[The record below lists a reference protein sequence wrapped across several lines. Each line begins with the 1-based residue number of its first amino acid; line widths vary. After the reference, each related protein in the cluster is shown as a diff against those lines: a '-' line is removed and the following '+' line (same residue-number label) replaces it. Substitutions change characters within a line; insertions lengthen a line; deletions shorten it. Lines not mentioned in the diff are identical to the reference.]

1 MYKKFFIQTF
11 GCQMNEHDSEVMAG
25 LLEERFY
32 IPTKEIKEA
41 DFILL
46 NTCCIREKAESK
58 VLSMLGSLKK
68 LKAKKPD
75 LIVGVCGCMIQQK
88 NIVPKILHAAP
99 FVNLMFGTNNL
110 DKLPEYLERIERD
123 GQPVYEIIEEDAS
136 ADLKLPASREYPFKA
151 FVNIMYGCNNFCTYC
166 IVPYVRG
173 RERSRKKEDIV
184 EEVRALVADGVVE
197 IMLLGQN
204 VDSYG
209 NDFDEP
215 VSFASLLEEI
225 DAIDG
230 IERIRFMTSH
240 PKDFSLALIDVI
252 KNSKHICHS
261 LHLPVQSGSNEV
273 LRRMNRKYTR
283 ERYLEIVQAMR
294 EAIPDVAIT
303 TDIIVGF
310 PGETEEDFQETVDLV
325 ETVGFDNAFSFIYSK
340 RPGTAAAKFEDQIPL
355 DVKKERL
362 QRLNDTLSKWSLYH
376 NKKYEGQ
383 TVKVL
388 VEGLSENNDNMFSGR
403 TDTAKTVIFEGDSS
417 LIGTFVNVTITTAQ
431 TWVLKGQL
439 EEQHQ

>member
-99 FVNLMFGTNNL
+99 FVNLMFGTNNM

-261 LHLPVQSGSNEV
+261 LHLPVQSGSNDV

-388 VEGLSENNDNMFSGR
+388 VEGLSENNDNMLSGR

>member
-1 MYKKFFIQTF
+1 
-11 GCQMNEHDSEVMAG
+11 MNEHDSEVMAG

-32 IPTKEIKEA
+32 IPTKDIKEA

-68 LKAKKPD
+68 LKAKKPS

-88 NIVPKILHAAP
+88 NIVPKILHACP
-99 FVNLMFGTNNL
+99 FVNLMFGTNNMAQ
-110 DKLPEYLERIERD
+110 LPNYLERIEKY
-123 GQPVYEIIEEDAS
+123 GQPVYEIVDEDSS
-136 ADLKLPASREYPFKA
+136 ADLKLPASREFPFKA

-173 RERSRKKEDIV
+173 RERSRKKEDIIA
-184 EEVRALVADGVVE
+184 EVKELVADGAIEV
-197 IMLLGQN
+197 MLLGQN

-209 NDFDEP
+209 NDFKDS
-215 VSFASLLEEI
+215 VSFADLLKEI
-225 DAIDG
+225 DDIPG

-240 PKDFSLALIDVI
+240 PKDFSLELIDVI

-273 LRRMNRKYTR
+273 LKRMNRKYTR
-283 ERYLEIVQAMR
+283 ERYLEIVHAMR
-294 EAIPDVAIT
+294 EAIPDVALT

-310 PGETEEDFQETVDLV
+310 PGETEEQFQETVDLV

-340 RPGTAAAKFEDQIPL
+340 RPGTAAEKFEDQIPL
-355 DVKKERL
+355 EIKKERL
-362 QRLNDTLSKWSLYH
+362 QRLNTSLSKWSLYH

-383 TVKVL
+383 NVKVL
-388 VEGLSENNDNMFSGR
+388 VEGLSENNDNMLSGR
-403 TDTAKTVIFEGDSS
+403 TDTGKTVIFQGDPS
-417 LIGTFVNVTITTAQ
+417 LIGKIVNVDITTAQ
-431 TWVLKGQL
+431 TWVLKGKL
-439 EEQHQ
+439 EEEN

>member
-25 LLEERFY
+25 LLEEQFY
-32 IPTKEIKEA
+32 IPTKDIKEA

-68 LKAKKPD
+68 LKAKKPS

-88 NIVPKILHAAP
+88 NIVPKILHACP
-99 FVNLMFGTNNL
+99 FVNLMFGTNNMAQ
-110 DKLPEYLERIERD
+110 LPDYLERIEKY
-123 GQPVYEIIEEDAS
+123 GQPVYEIVNEDSS
-136 ADLKLPASREYPFKA
+136 ADLKLPASREFPFKA

-173 RERSRKKEDIV
+173 RERSRKKEDIIA
-184 EEVRALVADGVVE
+184 EVKELVADGAIEV
-197 IMLLGQN
+197 MLLGQN

-209 NDFDEP
+209 NDFKDS
-215 VSFASLLEEI
+215 VSFADLLKEI
-225 DAIDG
+225 DDIPG

-240 PKDFSLALIDVI
+240 PKDFSLELIDVI

-273 LRRMNRKYTR
+273 LKRMNRKYTR
-283 ERYLEIVQAMR
+283 ERYLEIVHAMR
-294 EAIPDVAIT
+294 EAIPDVALT

-310 PGETEEDFQETVDLV
+310 PGETEEQFQETVDLV

-340 RPGTAAAKFEDQIPL
+340 RPGTAAEKFENQIPL
-355 DVKKERL
+355 EIKKERL
-362 QRLNDTLSKWSLYH
+362 QRLNTSLSKWSLYH
-376 NKKYEGQ
+376 NKKYEDQ
-383 TVKVL
+383 NVKVL
-388 VEGLSENNDNMFSGR
+388 VEGLSENNDNMLSGR
-403 TDTAKTVIFEGDSS
+403 TDTGKTVIFQGDPS
-417 LIGTFVNVTITTAQ
+417 LIGKIVNVDITTAK
-431 TWVLKGQL
+431 TWVLKGKL
-439 EEQHQ
+439 EEEN

>member
-32 IPTKEIKEA
+32 VPTKDIKEA

-68 LKAKKPD
+68 IKEKKPS

-88 NIVPKILHAAP
+88 NIVPKILHACP
-99 FVNLMFGTNNL
+99 FVNLMFGTNNMNR
-110 DKLPEYLERIERD
+110 LPEYLEKIEKN
-123 GQPVYEIIEEDAS
+123 GQPVYEIVDEDSS
-136 ADLKLPASREYPFKA
+136 ADLQLPASREYPFKA

-173 RERSRKKEDIV
+173 RERSRKKEDIIA
-184 EEVRALVADGVVE
+184 EVRRLVEDGVVE
-197 IMLLGQN
+197 VMLLGQN

-209 NDFDEP
+209 NDFAEP
-215 VSFASLLEEI
+215 ISFASLLKEI
-225 DAIDG
+225 DDIPG

-240 PKDFSLALIDVI
+240 PKDFSLELIDVI

-283 ERYLEIVQAMR
+283 EHYLEIVQAMR
-294 EAIPDVAIT
+294 EAIPDVALT

-310 PGETEEDFQETVDLV
+310 PGETEEQFQETVDLV

-340 RPGTAAAKFEDQIPL
+340 RPGTAAEKFEDQIPL
-355 DVKKERL
+355 DIKKERL
-362 QRLNDTLSKWSLYH
+362 QRLNDVLSKWSLYH

-383 TVKVL
+383 NVKVL
-388 VEGLSENNDNMFSGR
+388 VEGLSENNDNMVSGR
-403 TDTAKTVIFEGDSS
+403 TDTGKTVIFQGDPS
-417 LIGTFVNVTITTAQ
+417 LIGKFVDVNITTAQ
-431 TWVLKGQL
+431 TWVLKGKL
-439 EEQHQ
+439 EEEI

>member
-1 MYKKFFIQTF
+1 MYKKYFIQTF

-32 IPTKEIKEA
+32 VPTKNIKEA
-41 DFILL
+41 DLILL

-58 VLSMLGSLKK
+58 VLSMLGSLKR
-68 LKAKKPD
+68 LKAVKPA

-88 NIVPKILHAAP
+88 NIVPKILHACP

-110 DKLPEYLERIERD
+110 DRLPEYLERIEKN
-123 GQPVYEIIEEDAS
+123 GEPVYEIMDKDS
-136 ADLKLPASREYPFKA
+136 DADLKLPARREYPFKA

-173 RERSRKKEDIV
+173 RERSRKMEDIV
-184 EEVRALVADGVVE
+184 EEVRALVEDGVVE
-197 IMLLGQN
+197 VMLLGQN

-209 NDFDEP
+209 NDFAEP
-215 VSFASLLEEI
+215 VSFASLLKEI
-225 DAIDG
+225 DEIPG

-240 PKDFSLALIDVI
+240 PKDFSLELIDVI
-252 KNSKHICHS
+252 KNGKHICPA

-283 ERYLEIVQAMR
+283 ERYLEIVNAMR
-294 EAIPDVAIT
+294 EAIPDVALT

-310 PGETEEDFQETVDLV
+310 PGETEEQFQETVDLV

-340 RPGTAAAKFEDQIPL
+340 RPGTAAAKFEDQIPPE
-355 DVKKERL
+355 VQKERL
-362 QRLNDTLSKWSLYH
+362 QRLNASLSKWSLYH

-388 VEGLSENNDNMFSGR
+388 VEGISENNDNMLSGR
-403 TDTAKTVIFEGDSS
+403 TDTAKTVIFQGDAS
-417 LIGTFVNVTITTAQ
+417 LVGKFVNVEITTAQ
-431 TWVLKGQL
+431 TWVLKGKL
-439 EEQHQ
+439 EENDQ

>member
-99 FVNLMFGTNNL
+99 FVNLMFGTNNM

-136 ADLKLPASREYPFKA
+136 ADLKLPASREFPFKA

-261 LHLPVQSGSNEV
+261 LHLPVQSGSNDV

-388 VEGLSENNDNMFSGR
+388 VEGLSENNDNMLSGR

>member
-99 FVNLMFGTNNL
+99 FVNLMFGTNNM

-123 GQPVYEIIEEDAS
+123 GQPIYEIIEEDAS

-261 LHLPVQSGSNEV
+261 LHLPVQSGSNDV

-362 QRLNDTLSKWSLYH
+362 QRLNATLSKWSLYH

-388 VEGLSENNDNMFSGR
+388 VEGLSENNDNMLSGR

>member
-32 IPTKEIKEA
+32 IPTKDIKEA

-58 VLSMLGSLKK
+58 VLSMLGALKK
-68 LKAKKPD
+68 QKIKKPD

-99 FVNLMFGTNNL
+99 FVNLMFGTNNMN
-110 DKLPEYLERIERD
+110 KLPEYLERIERT
-123 GQPVYEIIEEDAS
+123 GEPVFEIIEEDSS
-136 ADLKLPASREYPFKA
+136 ADLKLPASRAYSFKA

-173 RERSRKKEDIV
+173 RERSRKKEDII

-197 IMLLGQN
+197 VMLLGQN

-209 NDFDEP
+209 NDFDTP
-215 VSFASLLEEI
+215 VSFASLLKEI
-225 DAIDG
+225 DDIPG

-240 PKDFSLALIDVI
+240 PKDFSLELIDVI

-283 ERYLEIVQAMR
+283 ERYLEIVHAMR
-294 EAIPDVAIT
+294 EAIPDAAIT

-310 PGETEEDFQETVDLV
+310 PGETEEDFQDTVDLV
-325 ETVGFDNAFSFIYSK
+325 ETVGFDNAFSFIYSP
-340 RPGTAAAKFEDQIPL
+340 RPGTAAAKFDDQIPL
-355 DVKKERL
+355 EVQKERL
-362 QRLNDTLSKWSLYH
+362 QRLNETLSKWSLYH

-388 VEGLSENNDNMFSGR
+388 VEGLSENNDNMLSGK
-403 TDTAKTVIFEGDSS
+403 TDTAKTVIFEGDPS
-417 LIGTFVNVTITTAQ
+417 LVGSFTNVTITTAQ

-439 EEQHQ
+439 EELH

>member
-1 MYKKFFIQTF
+1 
-11 GCQMNEHDSEVMAG
+11 
-25 LLEERFY
+25 
-32 IPTKEIKEA
+32 
-41 DFILL
+41 
-46 NTCCIREKAESK
+46 
-58 VLSMLGSLKK
+58 
-68 LKAKKPD
+68 
-75 LIVGVCGCMIQQK
+75 
-88 NIVPKILHAAP
+88 
-99 FVNLMFGTNNL
+99 
-110 DKLPEYLERIERD
+110 
-123 GQPVYEIIEEDAS
+123 
-136 ADLKLPASREYPFKA
+136 
-151 FVNIMYGCNNFCTYC
+151 MYGCNNFCTYC

-261 LHLPVQSGSNEV
+261 LHLPVQSGSNDV

-388 VEGLSENNDNMFSGR
+388 VEGLSENNDNMLSGR

>member
-32 IPTKEIKEA
+32 VPTKDIKEA

-68 LKAKKPD
+68 IKEKKPS

-88 NIVPKILHAAP
+88 NIVPKILHACP
-99 FVNLMFGTNNL
+99 FVNLMFGTNNMNR
-110 DKLPEYLERIERD
+110 LPEYLEKIEKN
-123 GQPVYEIIEEDAS
+123 GQPIYEIVDEDSS
-136 ADLKLPASREYPFKA
+136 ADLQLPASREYPFKA

-173 RERSRKKEDIV
+173 RERSRKKEDIIA
-184 EEVRALVADGVVE
+184 EVRRLVEDGVVE
-197 IMLLGQN
+197 VMLLGQN

-209 NDFDEP
+209 NDFAEP
-215 VSFASLLEEI
+215 ISFASLLKEI
-225 DAIDG
+225 DDIPG

-240 PKDFSLALIDVI
+240 PKDFSLELIDVI

-283 ERYLEIVQAMR
+283 EHYLEIVRAMR
-294 EAIPDVAIT
+294 EAIPDVALT

-310 PGETEEDFQETVDLV
+310 PGETEEQFQETVDLV

-340 RPGTAAAKFEDQIPL
+340 RPGTAAEKFEDQIPL
-355 DVKKERL
+355 DIKKERL
-362 QRLNDTLSKWSLYH
+362 QRLNDVLSKWSLQH

-383 TVKVL
+383 NVKVL
-388 VEGLSENNDNMFSGR
+388 VEGLSENNDNMVSGR
-403 TDTAKTVIFEGDSS
+403 TDTGKTVIFQGDPS
-417 LIGTFVNVTITTAQ
+417 LIGKFVDVNITTAQ
-431 TWVLKGQL
+431 TWVLKGKL
-439 EEQHQ
+439 EEEI

>member
-25 LLEERFY
+25 FLEERFY

-388 VEGLSENNDNMFSGR
+388 VEGLSENNDNMLSGR

-417 LIGTFVNVTITTAQ
+417 LIGTFVNVIITTAQ

>member
-99 FVNLMFGTNNL
+99 FVNLMFGTNNM

-173 RERSRKKEDIV
+173 RERSRKKEDII

-325 ETVGFDNAFSFIYSK
+325 ENVGFDNAFSFIYSK

-388 VEGLSENNDNMFSGR
+388 VEGLSENNDNMLSGR

-417 LIGTFVNVTITTAQ
+417 LIGTFVNVIITTAQ

>member
-25 LLEERFY
+25 LLEEQFY
-32 IPTKEIKEA
+32 IPTKDIKEA

-68 LKAKKPD
+68 LKAKKPS

-88 NIVPKILHAAP
+88 NIVPKILHACP
-99 FVNLMFGTNNL
+99 FVNLMFGTNNMAQ
-110 DKLPEYLERIERD
+110 LPDYLERIEKY
-123 GQPVYEIIEEDAS
+123 GQPVYEIVDEDSS
-136 ADLKLPASREYPFKA
+136 ADLKLPASREFPFKA

-173 RERSRKKEDIV
+173 RERSRKKEDIIA
-184 EEVRALVADGVVE
+184 EVKELVADGAIEV
-197 IMLLGQN
+197 MLLGQN

-209 NDFDEP
+209 NDFKDS
-215 VSFASLLEEI
+215 VSFADLLKEI
-225 DAIDG
+225 DDIPG

-240 PKDFSLALIDVI
+240 PKDFSLELIDVI

-273 LRRMNRKYTR
+273 LKRMNRKYTR
-283 ERYLEIVQAMR
+283 ERYLEIVHAMR
-294 EAIPDVAIT
+294 EAIPDVALT

-310 PGETEEDFQETVDLV
+310 PGETEEQFQETVDLV

-340 RPGTAAAKFEDQIPL
+340 RPGTAAEKFEDQIPL
-355 DVKKERL
+355 EIKKERL
-362 QRLNDTLSKWSLYH
+362 QRLNTSLSKWSLYH
-376 NKKYEGQ
+376 NKKYEDQ
-383 TVKVL
+383 NVKVL
-388 VEGLSENNDNMFSGR
+388 VEGLSENNDNMLSGR
-403 TDTAKTVIFEGDSS
+403 TDTGKTVIFQGDPS
-417 LIGTFVNVTITTAQ
+417 LIGKIVNVDITTAQ
-431 TWVLKGQL
+431 TWVLKGKL
-439 EEQHQ
+439 EEEN

>member
-32 IPTKEIKEA
+32 IPTKDIKEA

-68 LKAKKPD
+68 LKAKKPS

-88 NIVPKILHAAP
+88 NIVPKILHACP
-99 FVNLMFGTNNL
+99 FVNLMFGTNNMAQ
-110 DKLPEYLERIERD
+110 LPDYLERIEKY
-123 GQPVYEIIEEDAS
+123 GQPVYEIVDEDSS
-136 ADLKLPASREYPFKA
+136 ADLKLPASREFPFKA

-173 RERSRKKEDIV
+173 RERSRKKEDIIA
-184 EEVRALVADGVVE
+184 EVKALVADGAIEV
-197 IMLLGQN
+197 MLLGQN

-209 NDFDEP
+209 NDFKDS
-215 VSFASLLEEI
+215 VSFADLLKEI
-225 DAIDG
+225 DDIPG

-240 PKDFSLALIDVI
+240 PKDFSLELIDVI

-273 LRRMNRKYTR
+273 LKRMNRKYTR
-283 ERYLEIVQAMR
+283 ERYLEIVHAMR
-294 EAIPDVAIT
+294 EAIPDVALT

-310 PGETEEDFQETVDLV
+310 PGETEEQFQETVDLV

-340 RPGTAAAKFEDQIPL
+340 RPGTAAEKFEDQIPL
-355 DVKKERL
+355 EIKKERL
-362 QRLNDTLSKWSLYH
+362 QRLNTSLSKWSLYH
-376 NKKYEGQ
+376 NKKYEDQ
-383 TVKVL
+383 NVKVL
-388 VEGLSENNDNMFSGR
+388 VEGLSENNDNMLSGR
-403 TDTAKTVIFEGDSS
+403 TDTGKTVIFQGDSS
-417 LIGTFVNVTITTAQ
+417 LIGKIVNVDITTAQ
-431 TWVLKGQL
+431 TWVLKGKL
-439 EEQHQ
+439 EEEN

>member
-32 IPTKEIKEA
+32 IPTKDIKEA

-68 LKAKKPD
+68 LKAKKPS

-88 NIVPKILHAAP
+88 NIVPKILHACP
-99 FVNLMFGTNNL
+99 FVNLMFGTNNMAQ
-110 DKLPEYLERIERD
+110 LPDYLERIEKY
-123 GQPVYEIIEEDAS
+123 GQPVYEIVDEDSS
-136 ADLKLPASREYPFKA
+136 ADLKLPASREFPFKA

-173 RERSRKKEDIV
+173 RERSRKKEDIIA
-184 EEVRALVADGVVE
+184 EVKELVADGAIEV
-197 IMLLGQN
+197 MLLGQN

-209 NDFDEP
+209 NDFKDS
-215 VSFASLLEEI
+215 VSFADLLKEI
-225 DAIDG
+225 DDIPG

-240 PKDFSLALIDVI
+240 PKDFSLELIDVI

-273 LRRMNRKYTR
+273 LKRMNRKYTR
-283 ERYLEIVQAMR
+283 ERYLEIVHAMR
-294 EAIPDVAIT
+294 EAIPDVALT

-310 PGETEEDFQETVDLV
+310 PG
-325 ETVGFDNAFSFIYSK
+325 
-340 RPGTAAAKFEDQIPL
+340 
-355 DVKKERL
+355 
-362 QRLNDTLSKWSLYH
+362 
-376 NKKYEGQ
+376 
-383 TVKVL
+383 
-388 VEGLSENNDNMFSGR
+388 
-403 TDTAKTVIFEGDSS
+403 
-417 LIGTFVNVTITTAQ
+417 
-431 TWVLKGQL
+431 
-439 EEQHQ
+439 

>member
-32 IPTKEIKEA
+32 IPTKDIKEA

-68 LKAKKPD
+68 LKAKKPS

-88 NIVPKILHAAP
+88 NIVPKILHACP
-99 FVNLMFGTNNL
+99 FVNLMFGTNNMAQ
-110 DKLPEYLERIERD
+110 LPDYLERIEKY
-123 GQPVYEIIEEDAS
+123 GQPVYEIVDEDSS
-136 ADLKLPASREYPFKA
+136 ADLKLPASREFPFKA

-173 RERSRKKEDIV
+173 RERSRKKEDIIT
-184 EEVRALVADGVVE
+184 EVKELVADGAIEV
-197 IMLLGQN
+197 MLLGQN

-209 NDFDEP
+209 NDFKDS
-215 VSFASLLEEI
+215 VSFADLLKEI
-225 DAIDG
+225 DDIPG

-240 PKDFSLALIDVI
+240 PKDFSLELIDVI

-273 LRRMNRKYTR
+273 LKRMNRKYTR
-283 ERYLEIVQAMR
+283 ERYLEIVHAMR
-294 EAIPDVAIT
+294 EAIPDVALT

-310 PGETEEDFQETVDLV
+310 PGETEEQFQETVDLV

-340 RPGTAAAKFEDQIPL
+340 RPGTAAEKFEDQIPL
-355 DVKKERL
+355 EIKKERL
-362 QRLNDTLSKWSLYH
+362 QRLNTSLSKWSLYH

-383 TVKVL
+383 NVKVL
-388 VEGLSENNDNMFSGR
+388 VEGLSENNDNMLSGR
-403 TDTAKTVIFEGDSS
+403 TDTGKTVIFQGDPS
-417 LIGTFVNVTITTAQ
+417 LIGKIVNVDITTAQ
-431 TWVLKGQL
+431 TWVLKGKL
-439 EEQHQ
+439 EEEN

>member
-32 IPTKEIKEA
+32 IPTKDIKEA

-68 LKAKKPD
+68 LKAKKPS

-88 NIVPKILHAAP
+88 NIVPKILHACP
-99 FVNLMFGTNNL
+99 FVNLMFGTNNMAQ
-110 DKLPEYLERIERD
+110 LPDYLERIEKY
-123 GQPVYEIIEEDAS
+123 GQPVYEIVDEDSS
-136 ADLKLPASREYPFKA
+136 ADLKLPASREFPFKA

-173 RERSRKKEDIV
+173 RERSRKKEDIIA
-184 EEVRALVADGVVE
+184 EVKELVADGAIEV
-197 IMLLGQN
+197 MLLGQN

-209 NDFDEP
+209 NDFKDS
-215 VSFASLLEEI
+215 VSFADLLKEI
-225 DAIDG
+225 DDIPG

-240 PKDFSLALIDVI
+240 PKDFSLELIDVI

-273 LRRMNRKYTR
+273 LKRMNRKYTR
-283 ERYLEIVQAMR
+283 ERYLEIVHAMR
-294 EAIPDVAIT
+294 EAIPDVALT

-310 PGETEEDFQETVDLV
+310 PGETEEQFQETVDLV

-340 RPGTAAAKFEDQIPL
+340 RPGTAAEKFEDQIPL
-355 DVKKERL
+355 EIKKERL
-362 QRLNDTLSKWSLYH
+362 QRLNTSLSKWSLYH

-383 TVKVL
+383 NVKVL
-388 VEGLSENNDNMFSGR
+388 VEGLSENNDNMLSGR
-403 TDTAKTVIFEGDSS
+403 TDTGKTVIFQGDPA
-417 LIGTFVNVTITTAQ
+417 LIGKIVNVDITTAQ
-431 TWVLKGQL
+431 TWVLKGKL
-439 EEQHQ
+439 EEEN

>member
-32 IPTKEIKEA
+32 IPTKDIKEA

-68 LKAKKPD
+68 LKAKKPS

-88 NIVPKILHAAP
+88 NIVPKILHACP
-99 FVNLMFGTNNL
+99 FVNLMFGTNNMAQ
-110 DKLPEYLERIERD
+110 LPDYLERIEKY
-123 GQPVYEIIEEDAS
+123 GQPVYEIVDEDSS
-136 ADLKLPASREYPFKA
+136 ADLKLPASREFPFKA

-173 RERSRKKEDIV
+173 RERSRKKEDIIA
-184 EEVRALVADGVVE
+184 EVKELVADGAIEV
-197 IMLLGQN
+197 MLLGQN

-209 NDFDEP
+209 NNFKDS
-215 VSFASLLEEI
+215 VSFADLLKEI
-225 DAIDG
+225 DDIPG

-240 PKDFSLALIDVI
+240 PKDFSLELIDVI

-273 LRRMNRKYTR
+273 LKRMNRKYTR
-283 ERYLEIVQAMR
+283 ERYLEIVHAMR
-294 EAIPDVAIT
+294 EAIPDVALT

-310 PGETEEDFQETVDLV
+310 PGETEEQFQETVDLV

-340 RPGTAAAKFEDQIPL
+340 RPGTAAEKFEDQIPL
-355 DVKKERL
+355 EIKKERL
-362 QRLNDTLSKWSLYH
+362 QRLNTSLSKWSLYH

-383 TVKVL
+383 NVKVL
-388 VEGLSENNDNMFSGR
+388 VEGLSENNDNMLSGR
-403 TDTAKTVIFEGDSS
+403 TDTGKTVIFQGDPS
-417 LIGTFVNVTITTAQ
+417 LIGKIVNVDITTAQ
-431 TWVLKGQL
+431 TWVLKGKL
-439 EEQHQ
+439 EEEN

>member
-32 IPTKEIKEA
+32 IPTKDIKEA

-68 LKAKKPD
+68 LKAKKPS

-88 NIVPKILHAAP
+88 NIVPKILHACP
-99 FVNLMFGTNNL
+99 FVNLMFGTNNMAQ
-110 DKLPEYLERIERD
+110 LPDYLERIEKY
-123 GQPVYEIIEEDAS
+123 GQPVYEIVDEDSS
-136 ADLKLPASREYPFKA
+136 ADLKLPASREFPFKA

-173 RERSRKKEDIV
+173 RERSRKKEDIIA
-184 EEVRALVADGVVE
+184 EVKELVADGAIEV
-197 IMLLGQN
+197 MLLGQN

-209 NDFDEP
+209 NDFEDS
-215 VSFASLLEEI
+215 VSFADLLKEI
-225 DAIDG
+225 DDIPG

-240 PKDFSLALIDVI
+240 PKDFSLELIDVI

-273 LRRMNRKYTR
+273 LKRMNRKYTR
-283 ERYLEIVQAMR
+283 ERYLEIVHAMR
-294 EAIPDVAIT
+294 EAIPDVALT

-310 PGETEEDFQETVDLV
+310 PGETEEQFQETVDLV

-340 RPGTAAAKFEDQIPL
+340 RPGTAAEKFEDQIPL
-355 DVKKERL
+355 EIKKERL
-362 QRLNDTLSKWSLYH
+362 QRLNTSLSKWSLYH

-383 TVKVL
+383 NVKVL
-388 VEGLSENNDNMFSGR
+388 VEGLSENNDNMLSGR
-403 TDTAKTVIFEGDSS
+403 TDTGKTVIFQGDPS
-417 LIGTFVNVTITTAQ
+417 LIGKIVNVDITTAQ
-431 TWVLKGQL
+431 TWVLKGKL
-439 EEQHQ
+439 EEEN

>member
-11 GCQMNEHDSEVMAG
+11 GCQMNEHDSEIMAG

-32 IPTKEIKEA
+32 VPTKDIKEA

-68 LKAKKPD
+68 LIVAKPG

-88 NIVPKILHAAP
+88 NIVPKILHACP
-99 FVNLMFGTNNL
+99 FVNLMFGTNNMNR
-110 DKLPEYLERIERD
+110 LPEYLEQIERT
-123 GQPVYEIIEEDAS
+123 GKPLYEITDEDS
-136 ADLKLPASREYPFKA
+136 NADLQLPASREYPFKG
-151 FVNIMYGCNNFCTYC
+151 FVNIMYGCNNYCTYC

-173 RERSRKKEDIV
+173 RERSRKKEDIL
-184 EEVRALVADGVVE
+184 EEVRNLVADGVVE

-209 NDFDEP
+209 NDFEKP
-215 VSFASLLEEI
+215 VSFASLLKEVDEI
-225 DAIDG
+225 PG

-240 PKDFSLALIDVI
+240 PKDFSLELIEVI
-252 KNSKHICHS
+252 KNSTHICHS

-283 ERYLEIVQAMR
+283 EHYLEIVQAIR
-294 EAIPDVAIT
+294 EAIPDVALT

-310 PGETEEDFQETVDLV
+310 PGETEAQFQETIDLV

-340 RPGTAAAKFEDQIPL
+340 RPGTAAANFEDQISPSE
-355 DVKKERL
+355 KKERL
-362 QRLNDTLSKWSLYH
+362 QRLNDVLSKWSLYH

-383 TVKVL
+383 IVKVL
-388 VEGLSENNDNMFSGR
+388 VEGMSENNDNMLSGR
-403 TDTAKTVIFEGDSS
+403 TDTAKTVIFPGDVSFV
-417 LIGTFVNVTITTAQ
+417 GKFVNVKIATSQ
-431 TWVLKGQL
+431 TWVLKGKM
-439 EEQHQ
+439 EENDK

>member
-99 FVNLMFGTNNL
+99 FVNLMFGTNNM

-261 LHLPVQSGSNEV
+261 LHLPVQSGSYDV

-388 VEGLSENNDNMFSGR
+388 VEGLSENNDNMLSGR

>member
-32 IPTKEIKEA
+32 IPTKDIKEA

-68 LKAKKPD
+68 LKAKKPS

-88 NIVPKILHAAP
+88 NIVPKILHACP
-99 FVNLMFGTNNL
+99 FVNLMFGTNNMAQ
-110 DKLPEYLERIERD
+110 LPDYLERIEKY
-123 GQPVYEIIEEDAS
+123 GQPVYEIVDEDSS
-136 ADLKLPASREYPFKA
+136 ADLKLPASREFPFKA

-173 RERSRKKEDIV
+173 RERSRKKEDIIA
-184 EEVRALVADGVVE
+184 EVKELVADGAIEV
-197 IMLLGQN
+197 MLLGQN

-209 NDFDEP
+209 NDFKDS
-215 VSFASLLEEI
+215 VSFADLLKEI
-225 DAIDG
+225 DDIPG

-240 PKDFSLALIDVI
+240 PKDFSLELIDVI

-273 LRRMNRKYTR
+273 LKRMNRKYTR
-283 ERYLEIVQAMR
+283 ERYLEIVHAMR
-294 EAIPDVAIT
+294 EAIPDVALT

-310 PGETEEDFQETVDLV
+310 PGETEEQFQETVDLV

-340 RPGTAAAKFEDQIPL
+340 RPGTAAEKFEDQIPL
-355 DVKKERL
+355 EIKKERL
-362 QRLNDTLSKWSLYH
+362 QRLNTSLSKWSLYH
-376 NKKYEGQ
+376 NKKYEDQ
-383 TVKVL
+383 NVKVL
-388 VEGLSENNDNMFSGR
+388 VEGLSENNDNMLSGR
-403 TDTAKTVIFEGDSS
+403 TDTGKTVIFQGDSS
-417 LIGTFVNVTITTAQ
+417 LIGKIVNVDITTAQ
-431 TWVLKGQL
+431 TWVLKGKL
-439 EEQHQ
+439 EEEN

>member
-32 IPTKEIKEA
+32 IPTKDIKEA

-46 NTCCIREKAESK
+46 NTCCIREKAENK

-68 LKAKKPD
+68 LKAKKPS

-88 NIVPKILHAAP
+88 NIVPKILHACP
-99 FVNLMFGTNNL
+99 FVNLMFGTNNMAQ
-110 DKLPEYLERIERD
+110 LPDYLERIEKY
-123 GQPVYEIIEEDAS
+123 GQPVYEIVDEDSS
-136 ADLKLPASREYPFKA
+136 ADLKLPASREFPFKA

-173 RERSRKKEDIV
+173 RERSRKKEDIIA
-184 EEVRALVADGVVE
+184 EVKELVADGAIEV
-197 IMLLGQN
+197 MLLGQN

-209 NDFDEP
+209 NDFKDS
-215 VSFASLLEEI
+215 VSFADLLKEI
-225 DAIDG
+225 DDIPG

-240 PKDFSLALIDVI
+240 PKDFSLELIDVI

-273 LRRMNRKYTR
+273 LKRMNRKYTR
-283 ERYLEIVQAMR
+283 ERYLEIVHAMR
-294 EAIPDVAIT
+294 EAIPDVALT

-310 PGETEEDFQETVDLV
+310 PGETEEQFQETVDLV

-340 RPGTAAAKFEDQIPL
+340 RPGTAAEKFEDQIPL
-355 DVKKERL
+355 EIKKERL
-362 QRLNDTLSKWSLYH
+362 QRLNTSLSKWSLYH

-383 TVKVL
+383 NVKVL
-388 VEGLSENNDNMFSGR
+388 VEGLSENNDNMLSGR
-403 TDTAKTVIFEGDSS
+403 TDTGKTVIFQGDPS
-417 LIGTFVNVTITTAQ
+417 LIGKIVNVDITTAQ
-431 TWVLKGQL
+431 TWVLKGKL
-439 EEQHQ
+439 EEEN

>member
-32 IPTKEIKEA
+32 IPTKDIKEA

-68 LKAKKPD
+68 LKAKKPS

-88 NIVPKILHAAP
+88 NIVPKILHACP
-99 FVNLMFGTNNL
+99 FVNLMFGTNNMAQ
-110 DKLPEYLERIERD
+110 LPDYLERIEKY
-123 GQPVYEIIEEDAS
+123 GQPVYEIVDEDSS
-136 ADLKLPASREYPFKA
+136 ADLKLPASREFPFKA

-173 RERSRKKEDIV
+173 RERSRKKEDIIA
-184 EEVRALVADGVVE
+184 EVKELVADGAIEV
-197 IMLLGQN
+197 MLLGQN

-209 NDFDEP
+209 NDFKDS
-215 VSFASLLEEI
+215 VRFADLLKEI
-225 DAIDG
+225 DDIPG

-240 PKDFSLALIDVI
+240 PKDFSLELIDVI

-273 LRRMNRKYTR
+273 LKRMNRKYTR
-283 ERYLEIVQAMR
+283 ERYLEIVHAMR
-294 EAIPDVAIT
+294 EAIPDVALT

-310 PGETEEDFQETVDLV
+310 PGETEEQFQETVDLV

-340 RPGTAAAKFEDQIPL
+340 RPGTAAEKFEDQIPL
-355 DVKKERL
+355 EIKKERL
-362 QRLNDTLSKWSLYH
+362 QRLNTSLSKWSLYH

-383 TVKVL
+383 NVKVL
-388 VEGLSENNDNMFSGR
+388 VEGLSENNDNMLSGR
-403 TDTAKTVIFEGDSS
+403 TDTGKTVIFQGDPS
-417 LIGTFVNVTITTAQ
+417 LIGKIVNVDITTAQ
-431 TWVLKGQL
+431 TWVLKGKL
-439 EEQHQ
+439 EEEN

>member
-11 GCQMNEHDSEVMAG
+11 GCQMNEHDSEIMAG

-32 IPTKEIKEA
+32 VPTTNIKEA

-58 VLSMLGSLKK
+58 VLSMLGSFKK
-68 LKAKKPD
+68 LKAAKPD

-88 NIVPKILHAAP
+88 NIVPKILHACS
-99 FVNLMFGTNNL
+99 FVNLMFGTNNMNR
-110 DKLPEYLERIERD
+110 LPEYLEEIERT
-123 GQPVYEIIEEDAS
+123 GQPVYEIIEEDSS
-136 ADLKLPASREYPFKA
+136 ADLKLPARRQFSFKG

-173 RERSRKKEDIV
+173 RERSRRKEDIV

-197 IMLLGQN
+197 VMLLGQN

-215 VSFASLLEEI
+215 VSFASLLREI
-225 DAIDG
+225 DAIPG

-240 PKDFSLALIDVI
+240 PKDFSLELIDVI
-252 KNSKHICHS
+252 KNSQHICHS

-283 ERYLEIVQAMR
+283 ERYLEIVNAMR
-294 EAIPDVAIT
+294 EAMPDAAIT

-310 PGETEEDFQETVDLV
+310 PGETDEQFEETVDLV

-362 QRLNDTLSKWSLYH
+362 QRLNSVLSKWSLYH

-383 TVKVL
+383 IVKVL
-388 VEGLSENNDNMFSGR
+388 VEGRSENNDNMLSGR
-403 TDTAKTVIFEGDSS
+403 TDTMKTVLFEGDPS
-417 LIGTFVNVTITTAQ
+417 LIGTFVNVNITTAQ
-431 TWVLKGQL
+431 TWVLKGTL
-439 EEQHQ
+439 EETKE

>member
-32 IPTKEIKEA
+32 VPTKDIKEA

-68 LKAKKPD
+68 IKEKKPS

-88 NIVPKILHAAP
+88 NIVPKILHACP
-99 FVNLMFGTNNL
+99 FVNLMFGTNNMNR
-110 DKLPEYLERIERD
+110 LPEYLEKIEKN
-123 GQPVYEIIEEDAS
+123 GQPIYEIVDEDSS
-136 ADLKLPASREYPFKA
+136 ADLQLPASREYPFKA

-173 RERSRKKEDIV
+173 RERSRKKEDIIA
-184 EEVRALVADGVVE
+184 EVRRLVEDGVVE
-197 IMLLGQN
+197 VMLLGQN

-209 NDFDEP
+209 NDFAEP
-215 VSFASLLEEI
+215 ISFASLLKEI
-225 DAIDG
+225 DDIPG

-240 PKDFSLALIDVI
+240 PKDFSLELIDVI

-283 ERYLEIVQAMR
+283 EHYLEIVQAMR
-294 EAIPDVAIT
+294 EAIPDVALT

-310 PGETEEDFQETVDLV
+310 PGETEEQFQETVDLV

-340 RPGTAAAKFEDQIPL
+340 RPGTAAEKFEDQIPL
-355 DVKKERL
+355 DIKKERL
-362 QRLNDTLSKWSLYH
+362 QRLNDVLSKWSLYH

-383 TVKVL
+383 NVKVL
-388 VEGLSENNDNMFSGR
+388 VEGLSENNDNMVSGR
-403 TDTAKTVIFEGDSS
+403 TDTGKTVIFQGDPS
-417 LIGTFVNVTITTAQ
+417 LIGKFVDVNITTAQ
-431 TWVLKGQL
+431 TWVLKGKL
-439 EEQHQ
+439 EEEI

>member
-32 IPTKEIKEA
+32 IPTKDIKEA

-68 LKAKKPD
+68 LKAKKPS

-88 NIVPKILHAAP
+88 NIVPKILHACP
-99 FVNLMFGTNNL
+99 FVNLMFGTNNMAQ
-110 DKLPEYLERIERD
+110 LPDYLERIEKY
-123 GQPVYEIIEEDAS
+123 GQPVYEIVDEDSS
-136 ADLKLPASREYPFKA
+136 ADLKLPASREFPFKA

-173 RERSRKKEDIV
+173 RERSRKKEDIIA
-184 EEVRALVADGVVE
+184 EVKELVADGAIEV
-197 IMLLGQN
+197 MLLGQN

-209 NDFDEP
+209 NDFKDS
-215 VSFASLLEEI
+215 VSFADLLKEI
-225 DAIDG
+225 DDIPG

-240 PKDFSLALIDVI
+240 PKDFSLELIDVI

-273 LRRMNRKYTR
+273 LKRMNRKYTR
-283 ERYLEIVQAMR
+283 ERYLEIVHAMR
-294 EAIPDVAIT
+294 EAIPDVALT

-310 PGETEEDFQETVDLV
+310 PGETEEQFQETVDLV

-340 RPGTAAAKFEDQIPL
+340 RPGTAAEKFEDQIPL
-355 DVKKERL
+355 EIKKERL
-362 QRLNDTLSKWSLYH
+362 QRLNTSLSKWSLYH
-376 NKKYEGQ
+376 NKKYEDQ
-383 TVKVL
+383 NVKVL
-388 VEGLSENNDNMFSGR
+388 VEGLSENNDNMLSGR
-403 TDTAKTVIFEGDSS
+403 TDTGKTVIFQGDPS
-417 LIGTFVNVTITTAQ
+417 LIGKIVNVDITTAQ
-431 TWVLKGQL
+431 TWVLKGKL
-439 EEQHQ
+439 EEEN

>member
-32 IPTKEIKEA
+32 IPTKDIKEA

-68 LKAKKPD
+68 LKAKKPS

-88 NIVPKILHAAP
+88 NIVPKILHACP
-99 FVNLMFGTNNL
+99 FVNLMFGTNNMAQ
-110 DKLPEYLERIERD
+110 LPDYLERIEKY
-123 GQPVYEIIEEDAS
+123 GQPVYEIVDEDSS

-173 RERSRKKEDIV
+173 RERSRKKEDIIA
-184 EEVRALVADGVVE
+184 EVKELVADGAIEV
-197 IMLLGQN
+197 MLLGQN

-209 NDFDEP
+209 NDFEDP
-215 VSFASLLEEI
+215 VSFADLLKEI
-225 DAIDG
+225 DDIPG

-240 PKDFSLALIDVI
+240 PKDFSLELIDVI

-273 LRRMNRKYTR
+273 LKRMNRKYTR
-283 ERYLEIVQAMR
+283 ERYLEIVHAMR
-294 EAIPDVAIT
+294 EAIPDVALT

-310 PGETEEDFQETVDLV
+310 PGETEEQFQETVDLV

-340 RPGTAAAKFEDQIPL
+340 RPGTAAEKFEDQIPL
-355 DVKKERL
+355 EIKKERL
-362 QRLNDTLSKWSLYH
+362 QRLNASLSKWSLYH

-383 TVKVL
+383 NVKVL
-388 VEGLSENNDNMFSGR
+388 VEGLSENNDNMLSGR
-403 TDTAKTVIFEGDSS
+403 TDTGKTVIFQGDPS
-417 LIGTFVNVTITTAQ
+417 LIGKIVNVDITTAQ
-431 TWVLKGQL
+431 TWVLKGKL
-439 EEQHQ
+439 EEEN

>member
-99 FVNLMFGTNNL
+99 FVNLMFGTNNM

-362 QRLNDTLSKWSLYH
+362 QRLNDRLSKWSLYH

-388 VEGLSENNDNMFSGR
+388 VEGLSENNDNMLSGR